1 MTNPMATFLDQ
12 TQLTIQGNWF
22 GFANVNSKALNI
34 DIFIRQLSVLG
45 VFSTIRTDNQVGH
58 QPVY

>member
-1 MTNPMATFLDQ
+1 MATFLDQ

-34 DIFIRQLSVLG
+34 DIFY
-45 VFSTIRTDNQVGH
+45 T
-58 QPVY
+58 PVKRSRRFFHNKN

>member
-1 MTNPMATFLDQ
+1 MATFLDQ

-45 VFSTIRTDNQVGH
+45 VFSTIKTDNQVGH
-58 QPVY
+58 RPVY